1 MKVPFL
7 INGIL
12 WKGPKRVPIFTWI
25 QVFINIFFLHFIG
38 VRDTLCDVR
47 DLRPGYDYK
56 FRIRVE
62 NKHGVSEPSPYTTA
76 HRSKIYEPPKPE
88 DFLPKPYEIE
98 HPPLQKYGKFQVM

>member
-1 MKVPFL
+1 MEICEKALKKPQLLLESKYCNFL
-7 INGIL
+7 
-12 WKGPKRVPIFTWI
+12 FH
-25 QVFINIFFLHFIG
+25 FLG

-76 HRSKIYEPPKPE
+76 HRSKIYEPPKPQ
-88 DFLPKPYEIE
+88 DFLPKGYEIE
-98 HPPLQKYGKFQVM
+98 HPPLQKYCKLSLTSVTFFSAV